1 MAQSIIGTAPDQCPT
16 NADLGAMAYQGLNP
30 VVETIK
36 AKSLSTY
43 ADNTAALAG
52 GLVAGQFYKTST
64 GVLMV
69 VY

>member
-1 MAQSIIGTAPDQCPT
+1 MAQSIIGTAPNQCPT
-16 NADLGAMAYQGLNP
+16 NADLGTMAYQGLNP

-43 ADNTAALAG
+43 ADNTTALAG